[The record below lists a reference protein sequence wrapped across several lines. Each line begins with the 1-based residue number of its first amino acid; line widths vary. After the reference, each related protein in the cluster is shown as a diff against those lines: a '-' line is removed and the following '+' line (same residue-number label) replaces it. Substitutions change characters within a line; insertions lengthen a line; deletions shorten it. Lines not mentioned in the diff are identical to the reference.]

1 MDLQNIQRLP
11 YFRIL
16 VSLGTVSDMYYDA
29 VVNNYVPVVS
39 DLHGTSALTIGEWHS
54 SQAVV
59 PDHTLTVQMDAT
71 QAALLT
77 DEVSVVL
84 SIGVE
89 FGMVGFTG
97 ETVEVKHAGSGK
109 VLDVR

>member
-1 MDLQNIQRLP
+1 M
-11 YFRIL
+11 
-16 VSLGTVSDMYYDA
+16 
-29 VVNNYVPVVS
+29 PVVA
-39 DLHGTSALTIGEWHS
+39 DLHGTSASTIGEWRS
-54 SQAVV
+54 SQTIV
-59 PDHTLTVQMDAT
+59 PEHVLTVQMNAT
-71 QAALLT
+71 QAALMT

-109 VLDVR
+109 VLDVK